1 MNDEDIGVGLPDME
15 PSYGGDPADIAIGGY
30 DQTLEKIAPGI
41 NAMIATTATP
51 GEDWTQTL
59 TKLLT
64 AVTMT
69 VQQRQLMQLNIE
81 RAKKGLPP
89 IDIASY
95 TGVGVNVG
103 LSPDTM
109 KLVLFGGIALLVILA
124 MRNKS

>member
-1 MNDEDIGVGLPDME
+1 MNDEDIGVGLPYTE
-15 PSYGGDPADIAIGGY
+15 PSYGGDPADIAVGGY

-95 TGVGVNVG
+95 SGVGVNVG

-109 KLVLFGGIALLVILA
+109 KLVLFGGLALLVVLA
-124 MRNKS
+124 MRNK

>member
-1 MNDEDIGVGLPDME
+1 MIDEDISVGLPFGDSD
-15 PSYGGDPADIAIGGY
+15 PSDITVGGY

-41 NAMIATTATP
+41 LDKIAVSATP

-95 TGVGVNVG
+95 SGVGVNVG

-109 KLVLFGGIALLVILA
+109 RLVMFGGLALLVVLA